1 MSLLSDWVVNT
12 ARGAGNVLNKYYEN
26 ISKPI
31 GRGISTALL
40 LTDKDNPE
48 FKDGFQ
54 LSDVKATY
62 NKYAKDISPG
72 QALLGASELSP
83 FNLVGRSVSNIAENI
98 AGKPVGPTMWQ
109 GSFDIYDA
117 EQRKKAFSDEMTGK
131 ILSGTF
137 DAAITWYADP
147 LSKVGKA
154 MKVARGGGKV
164 FGKEFQGV
172 LDPKLGVKTDFS
184 TDAWDKFLRFAVQDS
199 TDSVKLLPHRIVDKS
214 SNPELL
220 ASVLGEIRVSQFTNP
235 ELIAKYGSAEN
246 AAVEVARTV
255 MQAATGNQAAKM
267 KIWNSPQFA
276 KYAAKIDR
284 AKGELNPWEW
294 LKKAEKDAK
303 ASGDVNLWLAKPE
316 NAVVYEK
323 IKKELSSIMYNNQTI
338 ANAIMLT
345 ADEIVGTGASKFA
358 SIEAKRIGKAVK
370 TSNNIIL
377 KEFPADGPF
386 GIAIKVPQF
395 FRSEVPSGWVR
406 NKGVGSSG
414 SYKEL
419 AAFGNSVKAWDNP
432 EGIKVKQKLLDEYVR
447 ANTDEALR
455 QNVIDKF
462 EKQAIFATAKR
473 IKPDVTEQE
482 IADFY
487 KKYQQ
492 KRSDITDAIK
502 RGGKTGF
509 ISEDGTIYST
519 RQLSSQ
525 IANATPMIDIKAF
538 ARIVKMQTGKGGTF
552 ASLIERSNTGYDI
565 FNALWKPSV
574 LLRFGYTIRNVTE
587 GSLRAVAMLGS
598 LTEYF
603 KYATRSTAESVK
615 DVFYTKA
622 RNRALSREVSVELGL
637 PKSSFLKFEEAKEL
651 HQRQL
656 IVARQKLKES
666 ENVLALEKKNL
677 KSAKNKSAKEDIK
690 KNIRKLEKEV
700 NDNVLKVEE
709 RVRLS
714 EAFDKKYATN
724 PRVHKFSGLYLNRE
738 LGVGINDAFAGDLG
752 ALTRDMSSASRRTS
766 IELQSQNAISRIQA
780 DTNLVSRG
788 YQKAIE
794 PPKYDATG
802 KLITPVGAKKI
813 DTQYYN
819 AAHEAARQF
828 REDAVGY
835 RILIG
840 QSADDI
846 IKAARTDK
854 VLQRDLLNS
863 GVNLNVDDISYHVR
877 RLERII
883 PSYFP
888 DEALRKKIANKTKG
902 QEVTVNDIRNA
913 LEGRDDLV
921 AIHGESFELEGLKK
935 FWTQYLDTTAKLFKV
950 LGSAP
955 EDMLVRHPLY
965 VATFRRTMDE
975 LVSRKVAEVG
985 KARTIEGLTNGE
997 FQGLE
1002 KTAHRMALKELEAT
1016 AYTIQRYSTP
1026 ASYMSYVAPFYS
1038 AFENTFRTWSKL
1050 TYQNPEVVGRL
1061 NLLWHTPER
1070 AGLTETDPRTGETW
1084 VTMQLGK
1091 VLPDWLKN
1099 RIGNNTIM
1107 KFPKQGVNLI
1117 FQGEPWWSPGF
1128 GPIAQIPANLI
1139 LKNSP
1144 DINYQLS
1151 QKFGFY
1157 VPAREALN
1165 VILPLGA
1172 SENAYSIVTSSSI
1185 KRLTSLMRGTA
1196 DKDYVNQLQAIYA
1209 TERQRWKEG
1218 ERPDEPTF
1226 DEVKSKNN
1234 WMMTLR
1240 FVSSLTL
1247 PFQPR
1252 FSNEYGFWVK
1262 KWQEYQTEGELNGE
1276 TPAQRFY
1283 RDYPDYFTLAYS
1295 GSSATTGMDFTQKA
1309 VFNAKNNRN
1318 LVSDVYLT
1326 NPYLIQLITNDGKV
1340 EEQFDQAAYV
1350 WQMENSPVPGSKE
1363 SFRGQLDPISEVKRQ
1378 DVKAG
1383 WIEFNKLNSAI
1394 NAQLEAN
1401 GIPSINSPEAE
1412 PLLRMKEQVIR
1423 EINQKYPEW
1432 EKDRETFTL
1441 GKWKETI
1448 RGIDRIL
1455 QDESFINNLSQE
1467 NKAAWAVMQDYM
1479 DSRDYVINILQSN
1492 KAIGGSASLDAQ
1504 ENTALREQWDAY
1516 VMIMK
1521 KENTL
1526 FSEWYD
1532 RFLEAD
1538 KLEPINL

>member
-1 MSLLSDWVVNT
+1 MSLFSDWVVNT
-12 ARGAGNVLNKYYEN
+12 ARGVGNVFNKYYEN

-48 FKDGFQ
+48 FQDGFQ

-72 QALLGASELSP
+72 QALLSASELSP
-83 FNLVGRSVSNIAENI
+83 LNTIGRSVSNIAETI

-117 EQRKKAFSDEMTGK
+117 AQRKKAFSDEMTGK
-131 ILSGTF
+131 ILSGTL
-137 DAAITWYADP
+137 DAAVTWYADP
-147 LSKVGKA
+147 LSKVGKV
-154 MKVARGGGKV
+154 MKVARGGGKLL
-164 FGKEFQGV
+164 GKEFEGV

-184 TDAWDKFLRFAVQDS
+184 TDAWDTFLKFAVQDT

-220 ASVLGEIRVSQFTNP
+220 ASVLGDIRVSQFDKP
-235 ELIAKYGSAEN
+235 ELIAKFGSAED

-255 MQAATGNQAAKM
+255 MQAATGNQAAKL
-267 KIWNSPQFA
+267 KIWNSPDFA

-284 AKGELNPWEW
+284 AKGELDPWEW
-294 LKKAEKDAK
+294 MKKAEKDAN
-303 ASGDVNLWLAKPE
+303 ASGDVNKWLADPK
-316 NAVVYEK
+316 NAEIYDKV
-323 IKKELSSIMYNNQTI
+323 KKELQSLMFNDQRI

-345 ADEIVGTGASKFA
+345 ADEIVGTGASRFV

-377 KEFPADGPF
+377 KDFPKDGPF
-386 GIAIKVPQF
+386 GIALKVPQF
-395 FRSEVPSGWVR
+395 FRSETPSGWVR
-406 NKGVGSSG
+406 NKGIGSSG

-419 AAFGNSVKAWDNP
+419 AAFGNTVKAWDNP
-432 EGIKVKQKLLDEYVR
+432 EGIKVKQKLLDEYAR
-447 ANTDEALR
+447 ANTDEAIR
-455 QNVIDKF
+455 QKVIDKF
-462 EKQAIFATAKR
+462 EKQALFDTAKL
-473 IKPDVTEQE
+473 IKPDVTKQE
-482 IADFY
+482 VAEFY
-487 KKYQQ
+487 KRYQQ
-492 KRSDITDAIK
+492 KRSEIIDSIK

-509 ISEDGTIYST
+509 IVEDGTVYST

-525 IANATPMIDIKAF
+525 IANATPMVDIKAF
-538 ARIVKMQTGKGGTF
+538 ARIIKMQSGKGGTF
-552 ASLIERSNTGYDI
+552 AGLIERTNTGYDI
-565 FNALWKPSV
+565 FNAIWKPSV

-598 LTEYF
+598 LSQYF

-615 DVFYTKA
+615 DAFYTKA
-622 RNRALSREVSVELGL
+622 RMRALSREVSVELGL
-637 PKSSFLKFEEAKEL
+637 PKSSFLKFEEAKEIY
-651 HQRQL
+651 QRQL
-656 IVARQKLKES
+656 VVARQKLKEA
-666 ENVLALEKKNL
+666 EDILELEKKNL
-677 KSAKNKSAKEDIK
+677 KSAKNKAAKVDIQKNIK
-690 KNIRKLEKEV
+690 KFEKEV
-700 NDNVLKVEE
+700 QNNTLKVQE

-714 EAFDKKYATN
+714 EAFDKKYSIN
-724 PRVHKFSGLYLNRE
+724 PRVHKFSNLYLNRE

-752 ALTRDMSSASRRTS
+752 IIANDISSASRRTA
-766 IELQSQNAISRIQA
+766 IELQSQNAISRINA
-780 DTNLVSRG
+780 ETNLVSRG
-788 YQKAIE
+788 YQKKIE
-794 PPKYDATG
+794 PPKYDANG
-802 KLITPVGAKKI
+802 KLIVPVGAKKI

-819 AAHEAARQF
+819 AAHDAARQF
-828 REDAVGY
+828 REDAVGL
-835 RILIG
+835 RILLG
-840 QSADDI
+840 QSSDDI
-846 IKAARTDK
+846 IRAAKTDK
-854 VLQRDLLNS
+854 VLQKDLINS
-863 GVNLNVDDISYHVR
+863 GIPLNTDDISYHVKFIEKSI
-877 RLERII
+877 LE
-883 PSYFP
+883 YFP
-888 DEALRKKIANKTKG
+888 DEALRKKIAVKIKG

-913 LEGRDDLV
+913 LEGRSDLV
-921 AIHGESFELEGLKK
+921 AIHGETFELAGMKK
-935 FWTQYLDTTAKLFKV
+935 AWVAYQDATAKLFKI

-965 VATFRRTMDE
+965 VATFRKTMDE

-985 KARTIEGLTNGE
+985 KARTIQGITNGE

-1026 ASYMSYVAPFYS
+1026 ASYMSYVAPFYA
-1038 AFENTFRTWSKL
+1038 AFENTFRTWGKL
-1050 TYQNPEVVGRL
+1050 TYQNPEVIGRL

-1070 AGLTETDPRTGETW
+1070 AGLTETDPRTNETW

-1091 VLPDWLKN
+1091 VLPDWLEK
-1099 RIGNNTIM
+1099 RIGNNTVM

-1128 GPIAQIPANLI
+1128 GPIAQIPANVI

-1172 SENAYSIVTSSSI
+1172 SENAYSIVTSASI

-1209 TERQRWKEG
+1209 TERQRWKQG
-1218 ERPDEPTF
+1218 DRPDEPTF

-1252 FSNEYGFWVK
+1252 FSNEFGQYVK
-1262 KWQEYQTEGELNGE
+1262 IWQQYQTEGELNGE

-1283 RDYPDYFTLAYS
+1283 RDYPEYFTLAYS

-1340 EEQFDQAAYV
+1340 EEKFDQAAYV

-1378 DVKAG
+1378 DIKAG

-1394 NAQLEAN
+1394 NAQLEMN
-1401 GIPSINSPEAE
+1401 GILSINSPEAE
-1412 PLLRMKEQVIR
+1412 PLRRVKEQVIK

-1455 QDESFINNLSQE
+1455 QDENFINNLSEE
-1467 NKAAWAVMQDYM
+1467 NKSAWAVMQDYM

-1492 KAIGGSASLDAQ
+1492 KAIGGSASLEAQ
-1504 ENTALREQWDAY
+1504 ENAALREQWDAY
-1516 VMIMK
+1516 VMTMK
-1521 KENTL
+1521 KENTT